1 MMRRLKYLKN
11 FLFLII
17 ILSGFV
23 AKAIE
28 APSNFDFDVD
38 NVAYTITSNEEH
50 TVEVSALLGD
60 IGRILILPEMVEFSN
75 GDFYK
80 VSSIGAKAFQPNLY
94 YHGGIEEFILPNT
107 VERIGELAFN
117 NNKNLKILSIPN
129 SVKYIEQEAFKDCE
143 RLVTQIP
150 TSLIC
155 LGNRAFSGCQ
165 SLQQLEIP
173 ATTVEIGTDA
183 FYGCSSLREIN
194 VKEDNPVYSS
204 MSGIVYNKDLTEFLF
219 VPQGIEGEVT
229 IPEGI
234 TELPDR
240 IFYRCSA
247 LCSITFPEGL
257 TSIGKNAFFN
267 CSSLTEIT
275 LPEGLTSIGDWAFN
289 QCGLTSVVIPES
301 LKFLGEDV
309 FILSLLERVEILAP
323 LDTIPSGTFYSC
335 KNLKEV
341 VLPNTVKVLGDK
353 SFYECESLQSIFIP
367 ASVETITAETFNGS
381 YSLTEF
387 IVDEEN
393 PWFTSEGPLLLSKD
407 RSLLVDWPSAAG
419 DVVLPDYISETAR
432 VLFEYQQRIRSL
444 TFPASIKK
452 IGGGICDDNLV
463 LRSVY
468 CYAVEPPE
476 FEGGFWDI
484 YEGRSLDITV
494 YVPASSLEL
503 YRNNSRWNRYKLAPM
518 KEENGVE
525 ALPEDGES
533 APESYTVFSIDGR
546 LLLKGAEKSALQ
558 SLSSGIYI
566 INGKKVVL

>member
-23 AKAIE
+23 ANAIE

-117 NNKNLKILSIPN
+117 NYKNLKILSIPN

-219 VPQGIEGEVT
+219 VPQGIEGEVI

-234 TELPDR
+234 TELPDN

-247 LCSITFPEGL
+247 LRSITFPEGL
-257 TSIGKNAFFN
+257 TSIG
-267 CSSLTEIT
+267 
-275 LPEGLTSIGDWAFN
+275 DWAFAWS
-289 QCGLTSVVIPES
+289 GLTSVVIPES
-301 LKFLGEDV
+301 LKFLGRYV
-309 FILSLLERVEILAP
+309 FSSSLLERVEILAP
-323 LDTIPSGTFYSC
+323 LDTIPDGAFSYC
-335 KNLKEV
+335 DNLKEV
-341 VLPNTVKVLGDK
+341 VLPNTVKVLERYCYQ
-353 SFYECESLQSIFIP
+353 SCESLPSIFIP
-367 ASVETITAETFNGS
+367 ASVETITAVTFNGS

-387 IVDEEN
+387 IVDEDN

-419 DVVLPDYISETAR
+419 DVILPDYISETAHG
-432 VLFEYQQRIRSL
+432 LFEYQQRIRSL

-452 IGGGICDDNLV
+452 IGGGICDDNFV

-503 YRNNSRWNRYKLAPM
+503 YRQNTRWNRYNLAPM
-518 KEENGVE
+518 NDYNGVE
-525 ALPEDGES
+525 VLPEDGES
-533 APESYTVFSIDGR
+533 APESYTVISIDGR

-558 SLSSGIYI
+558 SLSPGIYI